1 MELDEQLL
9 SFFFSFLYGFVVII
23 AYKLSYKYIY
33 NGKKIYKFLNS
44 LLLMVD
50 LSLIYFKIFYI
61 INGGIINIYF
71 ILITIITFI
80 YFKDK
85 LIKIKNK

>member
-9 SFFFSFLYGFVVII
+9 SFLFSFLYGFVVVV

-33 NGKKIYKFLNS
+33 NVKNVYKFLNS
-44 LLLMVD
+44 LLLMID
-50 LSLIYFKIFYI
+50 LTLIYFKMFYI

-71 ILITIITFI
+71 LLITILTFLF
-80 YFKDK
+80 FKNK
-85 LIKIKNK
+85 FIKIKK

>member
-23 AYKLSYKYIY
+23 AYKLSYKY
-33 NGKKIYKFLNS
+33 IYKFLNS

-85 LIKIKNK
+85 LIKIRNK

>member
-1 MELDEQLL
+1 MELNEQLL
-9 SFFFSFLYGFVVII
+9 SFFFSFIYGFIVII
-23 AYKLSYKYIY
+23 AYKISFKYIY
-33 NGKKIYKFLNS
+33 YSKNVYKFLNS
-44 LLLMVD
+44 LLLMID

-71 ILITIITFI
+71 ILITIITFL

-85 LIKIKNK
+85 LFKSKK